1 MTVIA
6 LGDPAVLPRLVLL
19 CLAALV
25 ASVVLA
31 SSAASA
37 PTVACGSFVK
47 TYRIE
52 VSKQGKI
59 PCSAARLMVKDL
71 LTGRGRVRHD
81 KPGAALPY
89 YTLARWP
96 GWKCRAATGGG
107 ACAKGPQRVKW
118 RTRPAR

>member
-1 MTVIA
+1 
-6 LGDPAVLPRLVLL
+6 VLPRLVLL
-19 CLAALV
+19 GIAALI

-37 PTVACGSFVK
+37 PTVQCGSFVK

-59 PCSAARLMVKDL
+59 PCRSARLMVKDL
-71 LTGRGRVRHD
+71 LSGRGRVRHG

-107 ACAKGPQRVKW
+107 ACAKGSQRVKW
-118 RTRPAR
+118 KARPPG